1 MDDLDLLFM
10 TKEQKEQLKK
20 QKQEEQQKAKEQQE
34 KEQQEKDEKAGYD
47 FNKNPFL
54 YDLKEFDRKKF
65 ICLPYKR
72 EIDRII
78 KENFH
83 SDASS
88 ELLELYEKYI
98 NMGDFLGAD
107 SCRKGLVTLGS
118 QFKDKSPDI
127 FADYI
132 NMSKRIELD
141 PRYIGSRRTF
151 IFLQK
156 KYQPIENKPKKEN
169 RKENN
174 KKQKKEYVYE
184 EPVVERTRA
193 L

>member
-1 MDDLDLLFM
+1 MQDLDYLFASKEGKQKIDDKRK
-10 TKEQKEQLKK
+10 KEQERIEKQVEQ
-20 QKQEEQQKAKEQQE
+20 ER
-34 KEQQEKDEKAGYD
+34 DEKNGYD
-47 FNKNPFL
+47 FNNDPFL

-72 EIDRII
+72 EIDRIL

-83 SDASS
+83 SDAST
-88 ELLELYEKYI
+88 ELLNLYEKYI

-118 QFKDKSPDI
+118 QFKEKSPDV

-132 NMSKRIELD
+132 QMSKRIELD

-151 IFLQK
+151 IFLQRKYK
-156 KYQPIENKPKKEN
+156 K
-169 RKENN
+169 
-174 KKQKKEYVYE
+174 
-184 EPVVERTRA
+184 
-193 L
+193 

>member
-10 TKEQKEQLKK
+10 TKEQKEQLKRK
-20 QKQEEQQKAKEQQE
+20 KIEEQQQLKEQQE

-169 RKENN
+169 KRDNN
-174 KKQKKEYVYE
+174 KNSKKEYVYE
-184 EPVVERTRA
+184 EPVIERSRA
-193 L
+193 Y

>member
-1 MDDLDLLFM
+1 MNDLDYLFAS
-10 TKEQKEQLKK
+10 KEEK
-20 QKQEEQQKAKEQQE
+20 QKIDDKIKKE
-34 KEQQEKDEKAGYD
+34 KERAEKQVEQERDEKNGYD
-47 FNKNPFL
+47 FNNDPFL

-72 EIDRII
+72 EIDRIL

-83 SDASS
+83 SDAST
-88 ELLELYEKYI
+88 ELLNLYEKYI

-118 QFKDKSPDI
+118 QFKEKSPDV

-132 NMSKRIELD
+132 QMSKRIELD

-151 IFLQK
+151 IFLQRKYK
-156 KYQPIENKPKKEN
+156 K
-169 RKENN
+169 
-174 KKQKKEYVYE
+174 
-184 EPVVERTRA
+184 
-193 L
+193 

>member
-1 MDDLDLLFM
+1 MNDLDYLFAS
-10 TKEQKEQLKK
+10 KEEKQKIDERKKREKDQEHKLIEQKKVQ
-20 QKQEEQQKAKEQQE
+20 
-34 KEQQEKDEKAGYD
+34 EQQEKDEKNGYD
-47 FNKNPFL
+47 FNNDPFL
-54 YDLKEFDRKKF
+54 YDIKEYDRKKF

-83 SDASS
+83 SDASA
-88 ELLELYEKYI
+88 ELLNLYEKYI

-118 QFKDKSPDI
+118 QFKEKSPDI

-132 NMSKRIELD
+132 QTSKRIELD

-156 KYQPIENKPKKEN
+156 KYQSND
-169 RKENN
+169 N
-174 KKQKKEYVYE
+174 KKHKNN
-184 EPVVERTRA
+184 
-193 L
+193 

>member
-20 QKQEEQQKAKEQQE
+20 QKWDEQQKIKEQQE

-72 EIDRII
+72 EIDRIV

-156 KYQPIENKPKKEN
+156 KYNPIESKPK
-169 RKENN
+169 KENN
-174 KKQKKEYVYE
+174 KKQKKEKTYE
-184 EPVVERTRA
+184 EPVIERTKA
-193 L
+193 F